1 MKSKKIL
8 TLLLLCTTILT
19 SFSFDLKDVLRQ
31 GLKAAGV
38 SALVRSMGPELDK
51 FINSILSSK
60 GAQNREATRVVPVIT
75 FGDSTAVGA
84 VQITGDKDL
93 IKKVRHVIAY
103 EDKLHSKY
111 RVKVYIPSSHSNPL
125 KLDRVYGV
133 SVTAII
139 EGFI

>member
-1 MKSKKIL
+1 MKTKKIL
-8 TLLLLCTTILT
+8 ISLLIFTTILT
-19 SFSFDLKDVLRQ
+19 TFSFDLKDILKQ
-31 GLKAAGV
+31 GLKAAGI

-51 FINSILSSK
+51 FINNILASK

-75 FGDSTAVGA
+75 FGEQTAVGA

-103 EDKLHSKY
+103 EDKLHNKY

-125 KLDRVYGV
+125 KIDRVYGI